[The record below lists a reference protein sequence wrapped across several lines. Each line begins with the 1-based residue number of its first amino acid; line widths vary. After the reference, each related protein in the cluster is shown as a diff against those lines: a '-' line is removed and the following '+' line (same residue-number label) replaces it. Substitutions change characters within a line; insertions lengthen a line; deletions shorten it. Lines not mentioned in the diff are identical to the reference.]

1 MATKSEYSEDAL
13 IQAPTAEFLQQKLG
27 WDSLMAQD
35 EGPLVADG
43 LLGRTSNNQ
52 VVLTRDVLAALRRL
66 NPGLPESAYALAL
79 EAVVQ
84 NDSTKTLVQ
93 MNQDKYRLLRDGVL
107 VKFRRTTDKS
117 AGQLV
122 EKRLRLIDFNE
133 PKNNRFLAVRELWV
147 RGLLHL
153 RRPDLIG
160 YVNGLPLVFIELK
173 RFEVHVDS
181 AYKQNY
187 ADYLDTIPQ
196 LFHWNAV
203 VVISNGHDAQYGSIT
218 ASKEHFYRWKRL
230 DEDDAEPGP
239 AQPLLPLL
247 LQGMLDPH
255 RLLDIVENFVL
266 FDATEDGV
274 QKIVARNHQVLG
286 VNRVIDRLT
295 SEDATVKAEVAA
307 GQLGVFWHTQGSGKS
322 YSMVFFTEKVRRK
335 LSASYTFVVVTD
347 RTELDNQIAGT
358 YTTTG
363 RASAKADQAKSG
375 DALRRM
381 LRDENRSYVFGLV
394 QKYHERV
401 TEPYSERE
409 DIIVLSDEAHRSQ
422 YGRLALN
429 MRKGL
434 PRAKF
439 LGLTGTPLI
448 DDGEKQLTR
457 QVFGDYVTIY
467 DFKRA
472 VADGATLPLFYE
484 NRGEKLKIIDHTVS
498 ERIVQHIEAAKLA
511 ASTDDPWTDEKE
523 DKLYR
528 ALASEYPILTAPTRL
543 DKVAADFVEHFHQR
557 WQVVTK
563 GASKSLVVCLDKITC
578 VKLYDLVAEKWHAK
592 ADELDAR
599 VTHEEAM
606 FAAKGKAPTAL
617 LKTRRAHVDWMRV
630 TEICVVVS
638 QEQGEVA
645 EFKKWTNHRGDEL
658 DIAPHREK
666 MVKRNLEEE
675 FKKAENPF
683 RVAIVCA
690 MWLTGFD
697 VKSLATMYLD
707 KPMQG
712 HTMMQAIARVNRV
725 GGGKKHGLVIDY
737 NGMLKSLRK
746 ALATF
751 AQGDRKGTGK
761 GEDEEDT
768 VRDDSVALAEY
779 ADSLLLAR
787 RYLEGLGVD
796 LDAVIEA
803 KGFAKQA
810 LLLDAVNTL
819 AIHVERRKTY
829 EVHVDDIQSRYR
841 ALFPNPGLFEHD
853 AVEGALAAIYNK
865 LQDARTTPDISALL
879 QSLYEVVDTA
889 LTADGLP
896 PAPGI
901 KSQAARYDL
910 SRIDFARLRAEF
922 EKTPHKAV
930 AVLNLQEQ
938 LAQRLAAMVAVNP
951 TRVDLYE
958 RYQQI
963 VAEYNRDKDATEVQK
978 VMDDLFALNDKLN
991 DEEKRYLREGLDND
1005 AQLAVFDLLQ
1015 KDNLNK
1021 GDREKI
1027 KKVAKDLLKALSG
1040 GKLQI
1045 DRWREKAAA
1054 QAQVRAAIIK
1064 HLWAYLPDGVYD
1076 ADEIDMKAGAVF
1088 AHIFTSSDGGGSTA
1102 YHRTNA

>member
-1 MATKSEYSEDAL
+1 MGKSEYSEDAL
-13 IQAPTAEFLQQKLG
+13 IQAPTAEFMHKELG
-27 WDSLMAQD
+27 WDSVMAQD

-43 LLGRTSNNQ
+43 LLGRTADTQ

-66 NPGLPESAYALAL
+66 NPGLPDVAYAQAL

-107 VKFRRTTDKS
+107 VKYRDTTGKT

-122 EKRLRLIDFNE
+122 EKRLRLIDFDKPE
-133 PKNNRFLAVRELWV
+133 RNRFLAVRELWV
-147 RGLLHL
+147 RGSLHL

-160 YVNGLPLVFIELK
+160 YVNGLPLVFVELK

-187 ADYLDTIPQ
+187 ADYLDTIPH
-196 LFHWNAV
+196 LFHWNAL

-218 ASKEHFYRWKRL
+218 STKDHFYRWKRL
-230 DEDDAEPGP
+230 DEDDPEPGP

-247 LQGMLDPH
+247 LQGMLDQR

-274 QKIVARNHQVLG
+274 QKIVARNHQYLG
-286 VNRVIDRLT
+286 VNRVIARLT
-295 SEDATVKAEVAA
+295 SDDATVKAEVAA

-322 YSMVFFTEKVRRK
+322 YSMVFLTEKVRRK

-347 RTELDNQIAGT
+347 RAELDNQIAGT

-363 RASAKADQAKSG
+363 RASAKADQAMSG

-381 LRDENRSYVFGLV
+381 LRDQNRSYVFGLV
-394 QKYHERV
+394 QKYRERV
-401 TEPYSERE
+401 TEAYSDRE

-439 LGLTGTPLI
+439 LGFTGTPLI
-448 DDGEKQLTR
+448 DDSEKQLTR
-457 QVFGDYVTIY
+457 QVFGDYVSIY

-484 NRGEKLKIIDHTVS
+484 NRGEKLKIIDPTVS
-498 ERIVQHIEAAKLA
+498 ERIVQHIEAAKLTA
-511 ASTDDPWTDEKE
+511 TADDPWTDEKE

-543 DKVAADFVEHFHQR
+543 DKVAADFVDHFHQR
-557 WQVVTK
+557 WQVVAK
-563 GASKSLVVCLDKITC
+563 GGSKSLVVCLDKITC
-578 VKLYDLVAEKWHAK
+578 VKLYDLIAEKWAAK
-592 ADELDAR
+592 ADALSAQ
-599 VTHEEAM
+599 VAHEEAL
-606 FAAKGKAPTAL
+606 FAAKGKAPTDL
-617 LKTRRAHVDWMRV
+617 LKTRRAHVDWMRA

-645 EFKKWTNHRGDEL
+645 EFQKWTNHRGDKL
-658 DIAPHREK
+658 DITPHREK

-697 VKSLATMYLD
+697 VKCLATMYLD

-712 HTMMQAIARVNRV
+712 HTLMQAIARVNRV

-761 GEDEEDT
+761 GEGEEDT

-779 ADSLLLAR
+779 ADSLLQAR

-803 KGFAKQA
+803 KGFIKQG
-810 LLLDAVNTL
+810 LLLDAVNAL
-819 AIHVERRKTY
+819 AINVERRKTY
-829 EVHVDDIQSRYR
+829 EVYVDDIQARYR

-865 LQDARTTPDISALL
+865 LQEARTTPDISGLL

-889 LTADGLP
+889 LTTDGHSP
-896 PAPGI
+896 VAGV
-901 KSQAARYDL
+901 KQSMQRYDL
-910 SRIDFARLRAEF
+910 SKIDFARLRAEF

-938 LAQRLAAMVAVNP
+938 LEQRLAAMVAVNP

-958 RYQQI
+958 RYQEI
-963 VAEYNRDKDATEVQK
+963 IAEYNRDKDATEVQK

-1015 KDNLNK
+1015 KDSLTK

-1027 KKVAKDLLKALSG
+1027 KKVAKDLLDTLAS

-1045 DRWREKAAA
+1045 DHWREKAAA
-1054 QAQVRAAIIK
+1054 QAQVKAEIIK
-1064 HLWAYLPDGVYD
+1064 HLWANLPDGAYD
-1076 ADEIDMKAGAVF
+1076 ADEIDKKAGAVF
-1088 AHIFTSSDGGGSTA
+1088 AHIFVTSGGSSPTV
-1102 YHRTNA
+1102 YH

>member
-1 MATKSEYSEDAL
+1 MVKSDYSEDVL
-13 IQAPTAEFLQQKLG
+13 IQAPTAEFLHRELG
-27 WDSLMAQD
+27 WDSVMAQD
-35 EGPLVADG
+35 EGPLLVDG
-43 LLGRTSNNQ
+43 LLGRTADTQ

-66 NPGLPESAYALAL
+66 NPGLPDTAYAQAL

-107 VKFRRTTDKS
+107 VKFRDTTSKS
-117 AGQLV
+117 VGQLL
-122 EKRLRLIDFNE
+122 EKRLRLIDFDKPE
-133 PKNNRFLAVRELWV
+133 RNRFLAVRELWV
-147 RGLLHL
+147 RGPLHL

-160 YVNGLPLVFIELK
+160 YVNGLPLVFVELK

-187 ADYLDTIPQ
+187 ADYLDTIPH
-196 LFHWNAV
+196 LFHWNAL

-218 ASKEHFYRWKRL
+218 ATKEHFYRWKRL

-247 LQGMLDPH
+247 LQGMLDQR
-255 RLLDIVENFVL
+255 RLLDIMENFVL

-274 QKIVARNHQVLG
+274 QKIVARNHQYLG
-286 VNRVIDRLT
+286 VNRVIARLT
-295 SEDATVKAEVAA
+295 SEDATAKAEVAA

-347 RTELDNQIAGT
+347 RAELDNQISGT

-381 LRDENRSYVFGLV
+381 LRDQNRSYVFGLV
-394 QKYHERV
+394 QKYRERV

-439 LGLTGTPLI
+439 LGFTGTPLI
-448 DDGEKQLTR
+448 DDSEKQLTR
-457 QVFGDYVTIY
+457 QVFGDYVSIY

-484 NRGEKLKIIDHTVS
+484 NRGEKLKIIDPTVS
-498 ERIVQHIEAAKLA
+498 ERIVQHIEAAKLSA
-511 ASTDDPWTDEKE
+511 TADDPWTDEKE

-543 DKVAADFVEHFHQR
+543 DKVATDFVDHFHQR
-557 WQVVTK
+557 WRAVAK
-563 GASKSLVVCLDKITC
+563 GGSKSLVVCLDKITC
-578 VKLYDLVAEKWHAK
+578 VKLYDLIAEKWAAK
-592 ADELDAR
+592 ADVLDAQ
-599 VTHEEAM
+599 VTHEEVL
-606 FAAKGKAPTAL
+606 FTAKGKLPTAL
-617 LKTRRAHVDWMRV
+617 LKERRAHVDWMRA

-645 EFKKWTNHRGDEL
+645 EFQKWTNHRGDKL
-658 DIAPHREK
+658 NITPHREK

-697 VKSLATMYLD
+697 VKCLATMYLD

-712 HTMMQAIARVNRV
+712 HTLMQAIARVNRV

-761 GEDEEDT
+761 GEGEEDT

-779 ADSLLLAR
+779 ANSLRQAR

-803 KGFAKQA
+803 KGFIKQG
-810 LLLDAVNTL
+810 LLLDAVNAL
-819 AIHVERRKTY
+819 AINVERRKTY
-829 EVHVDDIQSRYR
+829 EVYVDDIQARYR

-853 AVEGALAAIYNK
+853 AEEGALGAIYNK

-889 LTADGLP
+889 LTTDSLP
-896 PAPGI
+896 PTALA
-901 KSQAARYDL
+901 KQSMKRYDL
-910 SRIDFARLRAEF
+910 SKIDFARLRAEF

-958 RYQQI
+958 RYQKI
-963 VAEYNRDKDATEVQK
+963 IAEYNRDKDATEVQK

-991 DEEKRYLREGLDND
+991 DEEKRYLREGLDSD

-1015 KDNLNK
+1015 KDSLTK

-1027 KKVAKDLLKALSG
+1027 KKVAKDLLDSLIG
-1040 GKLQI
+1040 GKLRI
-1045 DRWREKAAA
+1045 DRWRDKATA
-1054 QAQVRAAIIK
+1054 QAQVKAEIIK
-1064 HLWAYLPDGVYD
+1064 HLWANLPDGAYN
-1076 ADEIDMKAGAVF
+1076 ADEINLKAGAVF
-1088 AHIFTSSDGGGSTA
+1088 AHVFTASGGSGATV
-1102 YHRTNA
+1102 YH

>member
-1 MATKSEYSEDAL
+1 MGKSEYSEDAL
-13 IQAPTAEFLQQKLG
+13 IQAPTAEFLHKELG
-27 WDSLMAQD
+27 WDSVMAQD

-43 LLGRTSNNQ
+43 LLGRTADTQ
-52 VVLTRDVLAALRRL
+52 VVLTRDVQAALRRL
-66 NPGLPESAYALAL
+66 NPGLPDAAYAQAL

-107 VKFRRTTDKS
+107 VKFRETSGKS

-122 EKRLRLIDFNE
+122 EKRLRLIDFDKPE
-133 PKNNRFLAVRELWV
+133 RNRFLAVRELWV
-147 RGLLHL
+147 RGPLHL

-160 YVNGLPLVFIELK
+160 YVNGLPLVFVELK

-187 ADYLDTIPQ
+187 ADYLDTIPH
-196 LFHWNAV
+196 LFHWNAL

-218 ASKEHFYRWKRL
+218 STKDHFYRWKRL
-230 DEDDAEPGP
+230 DEDDPEPGP

-247 LQGMLDPH
+247 LEGMLDKR

-266 FDATEDGV
+266 FDATDDGV
-274 QKIVARNHQVLG
+274 QKIVARNHQYLG
-286 VNRVIDRLT
+286 VNRVMARLT
-295 SEDATVKAEVAA
+295 SDDAAVKAEVAA

-322 YSMVFFTEKVRRK
+322 YSMVFLTEKVRRK

-347 RTELDNQIAGT
+347 RAELDDQIAGT

-381 LRDENRSYVFGLV
+381 LRDQNRSYVFGLV
-394 QKYHERV
+394 QKYRERV

-439 LGLTGTPLI
+439 LGFTGTPLI
-448 DDGEKQLTR
+448 DDSEKQLTR
-457 QVFGDYVTIY
+457 QVFGDYVSIY

-484 NRGEKLKIIDHTVS
+484 NRGEKLKIIDPTVS
-498 ERIVQHIEAAKLA
+498 ERIAQHIDAAKLTA
-511 ASTDDPWTDEKE
+511 TAEDPWTDEKE

-528 ALASEYPILTAPTRL
+528 ALAKEYPILTAPTRL
-543 DKVAADFVEHFHQR
+543 DKVAADFVDHFHQR
-557 WQVVTK
+557 WQVVAK
-563 GASKSLVVCLDKITC
+563 GSSKSLVVCLDKITC
-578 VKLYDLVAEKWHAK
+578 VKLYDLIAEKWAAK
-592 ADELDAR
+592 ADALDAQ
-599 VTHEEAM
+599 VAHEEAL
-606 FAAKGKAPTAL
+606 FAAKGKAPTDL
-617 LKTRRAHVDWMRV
+617 LKTRRAHVDWMRA

-645 EFKKWTNHRGDEL
+645 EFQKWTNHRGDML
-658 DIAPHREK
+658 DITPHREK

-712 HTMMQAIARVNRV
+712 HTLMQAIARVNRV

-761 GEDEEDT
+761 GEGEEDT
-768 VRDDSVALAEY
+768 VRDDYAALAEY
-779 ADSLLLAR
+779 AESLLQAR

-803 KGFAKQA
+803 KGFVKQG
-810 LLLDAVNTL
+810 LLLDAVNAL
-819 AIHVERRKTY
+819 ATNIERRKTY
-829 EVHVDDIQSRYR
+829 EVYVDDIQSRYR

-889 LTADGLP
+889 LTTDGLA
-896 PAPGI
+896 PAVGA
-901 KSQAARYDL
+901 KQSVKRYDL
-910 SRIDFARLRAEF
+910 SKIDFTRLRAEF

-930 AVLNLQEQ
+930 VVLNLQEQ

-958 RYQQI
+958 RYQEI

-1015 KDNLNK
+1015 KDSLTK

-1027 KKVAKDLLKALSG
+1027 KKVAKDLLDTLAS

-1045 DRWREKAAA
+1045 DHWREKAAA
-1054 QAQVRAAIIK
+1054 QAQVKAEIIK
-1064 HLWAYLPDGVYD
+1064 HLWANLPDGAYKD
-1076 ADEIDMKAGAVF
+1076 DEISLKASAVY
-1088 AHIFTSSDGGGSTA
+1088 AHIFMTAGGGGSHL
-1102 YHRTNA
+1102 YH

>member
-1 MATKSEYSEDAL
+1 MGKSEYSEDAL
-13 IQAPTAEFLQQKLG
+13 IQAPTAEFLHQELG
-27 WDSLMAQD
+27 WDSVLAQD
-35 EGPLVADG
+35 EGPLVAEG
-43 LLGRTSNNQ
+43 LLGRTADTQ

-66 NPGLPESAYALAL
+66 NPGLPEAAYTQAL

-93 MNQDKYRLLRDGVL
+93 MNQEKYRLLRDGVL
-107 VKFRRTTDKS
+107 VKFRDAPGTGT
-117 AGQLV
+117 GQMV
-122 EKRLRLIDFNE
+122 EKRLRLIDFDQ
-133 PKNNRFLAVRELWV
+133 PGRNRFLAVRELWV
-147 RGLLHL
+147 RGPLHL

-187 ADYLDTIPQ
+187 RDYLDTIPH
-196 LFHWNAV
+196 LFHWNAL

-218 ASKEHFYRWKRL
+218 ATKEHFYRWKRL
-230 DEDDAEPGP
+230 DEDDPEPGP

-247 LQGMLDPH
+247 LQGMLDQR

-274 QKIVARNHQVLG
+274 QKIVARNHQYLG
-286 VNRVIDRLT
+286 VNRVMARLT
-295 SEDATVKAEVAA
+295 SEDPTVKAEVAA

-322 YSMVFFTEKVRRK
+322 YSMVFLTEKVRRK

-381 LRDENRSYVFGLV
+381 LRDQNRSYVFGLV
-394 QKYHERV
+394 QKYRERV

-439 LGLTGTPLI
+439 LGFTGTPLI

-457 QVFGDYVTIY
+457 QVFGDYVSIY

-484 NRGEKLKIIDHTVS
+484 NRGEKLRIIDPTIS
-498 ERIVQHIEAAKLA
+498 ERIVQHIEAAKLSA
-511 ASTDDPWTDEKE
+511 TAEDPWTDEKE

-528 ALASEYPILTAPTRL
+528 ALAKDYPILTAPTRL
-543 DKVAADFVEHFHQR
+543 DTVAADFVDHFHQR
-557 WQVVTK
+557 WQVVAK
-563 GASKSLVVCLDKITC
+563 GGSKSLVVCLDKITC
-578 VKLYDLVAEKWHAK
+578 VKLYDLIAEKWAAK
-592 ADELDAR
+592 ADALDAL
-599 VTHEEAM
+599 VTHEEAL
-606 FAAKGKAPTAL
+606 FAAKGKAPTEI
-617 LKTRRAHVDWMRV
+617 LKTRRAHVDWMRA

-645 EFKKWTNHRGDEL
+645 EFKKWKNHRDEPL
-658 DIAPHREK
+658 NITPHREK

-697 VKSLATMYLD
+697 VKCLATMYLD

-712 HTMMQAIARVNRV
+712 HTLMQAIARVNRV

-761 GEDEEDT
+761 GEGEEDT

-779 ADSLLLAR
+779 ADSLLQAR
-787 RYLEGLGVD
+787 RFLEGLGVA
-796 LDAVIEA
+796 LEAVIEA
-803 KGFAKQA
+803 KGFAKQG

-819 AIHVERRKTY
+819 AINVERRKTY
-829 EVHVDDIQSRYR
+829 EVYVDDIQSRYR

-889 LTADGLP
+889 LTTDGQP
-896 PAPGI
+896 PATGI
-901 KSQAARYDL
+901 RQAIARYDL
-910 SRIDFARLRAEF
+910 SKIDFTRLRAEF

-930 AVLNLQEQ
+930 AILNLQEQ
-938 LAQRLAAMVAVNP
+938 LEQRLAAMLKANP

-958 RYQQI
+958 RYREI
-963 VAEYNRDKDATEVQK
+963 VAEYNRDKDAAEVQK

-991 DEEKRYLREGLDND
+991 EEEKRYLREGLDND

-1015 KDNLNK
+1015 KDSLTK

-1027 KKVAKDLLKALSG
+1027 KKVAKDLLDTLAN

-1045 DRWREKAAA
+1045 DHWREKAAA
-1054 QAQVRAAIIK
+1054 QAQVKAEIVK
-1064 HLWAYLPDGVYD
+1064 HLWANLPDGAYGD
-1076 ADEIDMKAGAVF
+1076 DEIDLKAAAVY
-1088 AHIFTSSDGGGSTA
+1088 AHIFMTAGTGGA
-1102 YHRTNA
+1102 QVYH